1 VLNSTVG
8 CVCDTIQLLPF
19 VTAATYLLERA
30 LRARGGDGTLGVIID
45 YSRVGIHHCDARVLR
60 LLVDLLA
67 HRYPLRVAYFIVAHK
82 PAFFPELWGAA
93 APSMP
98 PWLLERTHVLGEAE
112 CLPKLREEM
121 DDSYIPHSLG
131 GSYFHTTTTQL
142 YLWKGEEVRA
152 AVKAKKGAG
161 TETGAADEA
170 AVQAD
175 PADASDA
182 VPLRAGVVRAG
193 TMMKQGGTL
202 KAWISRHFVL
212 LYTGSLQYFKDDRV
226 RCLFDAFSSSG
237 HVRLAVRPHDV
248 YPRLHARLS

>member
-1 VLNSTVG
+1 M
-8 CVCDTIQLLPF
+8 IQYKQLLPF
-19 VTAATYLLERA
+19 VMAATYLLERA
-30 LRARGGDGTLGVIID
+30 VRSRGGDGTLGVMID
-45 YSRVGIHHCDARVLR
+45 YARVDIQHCDARVLR

-67 HRYPLRVAYFIVAHK
+67 HRYPLHVAYFIVAHK

-121 DDSYIPHSLG
+121 EDACIPHSVG
-131 GSYFHTTTTQL
+131 GTYFHNTTTQL

-152 AVKAKKGAG
+152 AVKAQKGAG
-161 TETGAADEA
+161 AETGADEGA
-170 AVQAD
+170 AAQAA

-182 VPLRAGVVRAG
+182 VPMRAGVVRAG
-193 TMMKQGGTL
+193 SMMKQGGTL
-202 KAWISRHFVL
+202 KAWTSRHFVL

-226 RCLFDAFSSSG
+226 RSLVDASSSSG
-237 HVRLAVRPHDV
+237 LVTHVVDT
-248 YPRLHARLS
+248 PRHATKQ